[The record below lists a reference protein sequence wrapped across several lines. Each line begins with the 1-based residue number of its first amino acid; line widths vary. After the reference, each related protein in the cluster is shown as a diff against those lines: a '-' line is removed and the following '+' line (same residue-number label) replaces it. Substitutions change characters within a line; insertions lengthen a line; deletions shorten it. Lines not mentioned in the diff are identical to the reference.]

1 MNDHL
6 ENLKNKLLEIYSN
19 PNLTPD
25 DLYEFL
31 ICKQSTENIYSKY
44 NLLLNNLYLYLY
56 YKHNLLQSLTK
67 NTLPFEITRNL
78 SFDLFCNE
86 LEKYK
91 LYKFDSIFP
100 NDNYYNLITRSLVN
114 HNKIIEDSNW
124 KFIQK
129 NALENTNDNENF
141 AYKIYLPIANQS
153 LELFTMK
160 FLAKCH
166 RDKINYDFKINNN
179 EGLTRSDN
187 VVIYATS
194 NNINNYLKIIG
205 ETIRQNQNIIIN
217 YDYQHPLAYPYNNY
231 ISIAPYLDY
240 NKESFSSIICKYIL
254 KSRETT
260 SSFEDFYNKV
270 VTFLNQ
276 NVYNNKDNIDKKI

>member
-6 ENLKNKLLEIYSN
+6 ENLKNKLLEIYSI
-19 PNLTPD
+19 PNLTLD
-25 DLYEFL
+25 YLYEFL
-31 ICKQSTENIYSKY
+31 ICKQSNERIYSKY
-44 NLLLNNLYLYLY
+44 NLYLNNLYLYLY
-56 YKHNLLQSLTK
+56 YQNNSLQSLTK

-78 SFDLFCNE
+78 PFDLFCNE

-91 LYKFDSIFP
+91 LYKFDSLIP
-100 NDNYYNLITRSLVN
+100 NDNYYNLIIRALVN
-114 HNKIIEDSNW
+114 RNKIIEDSNW

-141 AYKIYLPIANQS
+141 TYKIYLPISNQS

-166 RDKINYDFKINNN
+166 REKINYDFKINNN
-179 EGLTRSDN
+179 EDISRSDN

-194 NNINNYLKIIG
+194 NNINNYLKII
-205 ETIRQNQNIIIN
+205 EEVIRQNQNIVIN
-217 YDYQHPLAYPYNNY
+217 YDYQHPLAYPYNNH

-240 NKESFSSIICKYIL
+240 NKESFSSIICRYIL
-254 KSRETT
+254 KSRET
-260 SSFEDFYNKV
+260 SPSFEEFYNNV
-270 VTFLNQ
+270 ITFLNQ
-276 NVYNNKDNIDKKI
+276 NVYNNIDNIDKKI